1 MECCKLCDR
10 SFSDRQA
17 FQQHMRDAPVHTL
30 TFRCDPCNRTFV
42 SQSALDQHLRVSPVH
57 IITYDCEPCSRS
69 FVSQSALDQHVQNSP
84 AHAVS
89 FNCELCNRSFG
100 SQDALDQHIQYS
112 KAHIAPTST
121 PLDKF
126 FRSFPSFRYN
136 PKLPPSESYAQLRE
150 FCGWEKENP
159 DGEKA
164 WKKYQS
170 ALEAEVKM
178 WFGAEDDLDAWHS
191 LCRAIGIEP
200 LPETC
205 KQAVRVSTY
214 HVCISACFFM
224 IQNGDLQV
232 FIIEID

>member
-1 MECCKLCDR
+1 MTGLRLTILIVPYMVPRPMEKTGMVLI
-10 SFSDRQA
+10 A
-17 FQQHMRDAPVHTL
+17 IPVNTSPNVENREL
-30 TFRCDPCNRTFV
+30 T
-42 SQSALDQHLRVSPVH
+42 
-57 IITYDCEPCSRS
+57 
-69 FVSQSALDQHVQNSP
+69 
-84 AHAVS
+84 VS

-126 FRSFPSFRYN
+126 FRSFPRFRYN

-205 KQAVRVSTY
+205 KQAVRVIRGVFVNIIDLIDWARSGSTTNRVQRFSSLEQLRKY
-214 HVCISACFFM
+214 TKQTGKCRLWARLACLGSVASSASA
-224 IQNGDLQV
+224 V
-232 FIIEID
+232 P

>member
-42 SQSALDQHLRVSPVH
+42 NRSALDQHIRDSPVH

-69 FVSQSALDQHVQNSP
+69 FGSQSALDQHI
-84 AHAVS
+84 
-89 FNCELCNRSFG
+89 
-100 SQDALDQHIQYS
+100 QHS

-126 FRSFPSFRYN
+126 FRSFPGFRYN

-150 FCGWEKENP
+150 FRGWGKEDPDEK
-159 DGEKA
+159 KA
-164 WKKYQS
+164 WKRYQS

-178 WFGAEDDLDAWHS
+178 WFGAEDDLEAWHS
-191 LCRAIGIEP
+191 LCRAIGIGP
-200 LPETC
+200 LPATC
-205 KQAVRVSTY
+205 KQAVKVSTY
-214 HVCISACFFM
+214 LACIFACFLG
-224 IQNGDLQV
+224 IRIGLQQAL
-232 FIIEID
+232 IINIG